1 MVRALWDSY
10 VAFQAVLADSSFN
23 HVLFIGAFLSHALS
37 ILIVRLVLLADLVC
51 ARSSRILTYLDR
63 VLPTQAVSASSFFDQ
78 VLVVQADIMGA
89 VTIPGMILVVTTLLV
104 SAAFALEGSALD
116 GLLAG
121 WAWLA
126 LSIWG

>member
-1 MVRALWDSY
+1 MVRTHWDSF
-10 VAFQAVLADSSFN
+10 VAFLAVLADSSFN
-23 HVLFIGAFLSHALS
+23 HVLLIGAFLSHALS
-37 ILIVRLVLLADLVC
+37 ILIVRLVLLADLIC
-51 ARSSRILTYLDR
+51 ARSSRILTHLDT
-63 VLPTQAVSASSFFDQ
+63 VLSNQAVSAPSFFHQ

-89 VTIPGMILVVTTLLV
+89 VTIPGMILVVTTLLA
-104 SAAFALEGSALD
+104 SAAFVLEGSTLD